1 MSNEVNKEKELKALK
16 KLRKELVEL
25 GKDHGEL

>member
-1 MSNEVNKEKELKALK
+1 LYQGLK

-25 GKDHGEL
+25 GVLEREAVT